1 MNKVSNEIETYDI
14 SKMKQESILRLLKNK
29 NIKAFL
35 RNHQLNTNIM
45 NDYWVEFLDYE
56 EDSAMCEHCQS
67 LDTCPKA
74 SIGMKKV
81 LSYYDDQIVLEMESC
96 SLGKKLQDKREL
108 LDKFISNMN
117 ESILLT
123 NLFDLDIVKN
133 IDKLPQN
140 DLRSLTMIL
149 KYVDQSGDK
158 GLYLHGDDPLQN
170 ITLMAGM
177 MNQLALKGYDVG
189 IIHFPTFLIDL
200 KSSFST
206 NESND
211 LEEIMK
217 VDYLLLDSIGEENV
231 TSWSRDEILLT
242 ILSYRLINHLP
253 TFFTSIYGYNDLKKV
268 YTLRKGD
275 EIKAKA
281 IISKIK
287 ALTNEIMQ
295 DLT

>member
-1 MNKVSNEIETYDI
+1 MIKVDQKIDSFDI
-14 SKMKQESILRLLKNK
+14 SQMKQDSIIRLSKNK

-35 RNHQLNTNIM
+35 RSHQLNTSIM

-56 EDSAMCEHCQS
+56 EDSQMCEHCTS
-67 LDTCPKA
+67 LETCPKA
-74 SIGMKKV
+74 SMGMKKV
-81 LSYYDDQIVLEMESC
+81 LTYYDSQIVLEMESC
-96 SLGKKLQDKREL
+96 AFGKKLQDKREL
-108 LDKFISNMN
+108 LEKFTSNMN
-117 ESILLT
+117 ESLLLT

-133 IDKLPQN
+133 IDQLPPN
-140 DLRSLTMIL
+140 NLHTLTMIL
-149 KYVDQSGDK
+149 KYVDNPASK
-158 GLYLHGDDPLQN
+158 GLFLHGNDPISN
-170 ITLMAGM
+170 VTLMAGM
-177 MNQLALKGYDVG
+177 MNQLAQKGYHVG
-189 IIHFPTFLIDL
+189 MIHFPTFLIDL

-211 LEEIMK
+211 LDEIMK
-217 VDYLLLDSIGEENV
+217 IDYLLLDSLGEENV

-281 IISKIK
+281 IISKIQ
-287 ALTNEIMQ
+287 ALSNEIIQ
-295 DLT
+295 ELT

>member
-1 MNKVSNEIETYDI
+1 MNKVSNEIENYDI
-14 SKMKQESILRLLKNK
+14 SKMKQDSISRLLKNK
-29 NIKAFL
+29 DIRTFL
-35 RNHQLNTNIM
+35 RNHQLNTSIM

-56 EDSAMCEHCQS
+56 EDSEKCKHCQS
-67 LDTCPKA
+67 LEACSKA
-74 SIGMKKV
+74 SIGMRKV
-81 LSYYDDQIVLEMESC
+81 LSYYDGQVVLEMESC
-96 SLGKKLQDKREL
+96 PLGKKLQDKREL
-108 LDKFISNMN
+108 LEKFTSNMN

-133 IDKLPQN
+133 IDKLPPN

-149 KYVDQSGDK
+149 KYVDNPSDK

-177 MNQLALKGYDVG
+177 MNQLAHKGNQVG

-217 VDYLLLDSIGEENV
+217 IDYLLLDSIGEENV

-275 EIKAKA
+275 EMKAKA

>member
-1 MNKVSNEIETYDI
+1 
-14 SKMKQESILRLLKNK
+14 
-29 NIKAFL
+29 
-35 RNHQLNTNIM
+35 
-45 NDYWVEFLDYE
+45 
-56 EDSAMCEHCQS
+56 
-67 LDTCPKA
+67 
-74 SIGMKKV
+74 
-81 LSYYDDQIVLEMESC
+81 
-96 SLGKKLQDKREL
+96 
-108 LDKFISNMN
+108 
-117 ESILLT
+117 
-123 NLFDLDIVKN
+123 LFDLDIVKN
-133 IDKLPQN
+133 IDKLPPN

-149 KYVDQSGDK
+149 KYVDSPSDK

-177 MNQLALKGYDVG
+177 MNQLARKGNDVG

-211 LEEIMK
+211 LEDIMK
-217 VDYLLLDSIGEENV
+217 IDYLLLDSIGEENV

-275 EIKAKA
+275 EMKAKA

>member
-1 MNKVSNEIETYDI
+1 MIKVDKNIDNMNI
-14 SKMKQESILRLLKNK
+14 SKMKQDSIMRLARNK

-35 RNHQLNTNIM
+35 RSYQLNTSIM
-45 NDYWVEFLDYE
+45 DDYWVEFLDYE
-56 EDSAMCEHCQS
+56 EDTQMCEHCTS
-67 LDTCPKA
+67 LKTCPKA

-81 LSYYDDQIVLEMESC
+81 LSYYDGQIVLEMESC
-96 SLGKKLQDKREL
+96 PLGKKLQDKGEL
-108 LDKFISNMN
+108 LEKFTSNMN
-117 ESILLT
+117 EELLLT
-123 NLFDLDIVKN
+123 NLFDLEIVKN
-133 IDKLPQN
+133 IDHLPPN
-140 DLRSLTMIL
+140 NIRSLTMIL
-149 KYVDQSGDK
+149 KYVDNPTHK
-158 GLYLHGDDPLQN
+158 GLFLHGDDPISN

-177 MNQLALKGYDVG
+177 MNQLAQKGYHVG
-189 IIHFPTFLIDL
+189 MIHFPTFLIDL

-211 LEEIMK
+211 LDEIMK
-217 VDYLLLDSIGEENV
+217 IDYLLLDSLGEENV

-281 IISKIK
+281 IISKIQ
-287 ALTNEIMQ
+287 AMSDEIIQ